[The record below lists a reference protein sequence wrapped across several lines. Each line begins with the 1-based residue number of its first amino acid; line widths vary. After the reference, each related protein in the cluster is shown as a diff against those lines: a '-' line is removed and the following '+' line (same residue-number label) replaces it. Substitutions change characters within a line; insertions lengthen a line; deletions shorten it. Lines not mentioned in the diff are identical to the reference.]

1 MTLLVET
8 VSMSRPSSD
17 EGIEQVEVGGG
28 GGGLVCVVDVDGRV
42 VGGRVVG
49 GRVVVRGGEEVS
61 AGVVPADVVVEDV
74 GVGGVVEVAVS
85 GVVELSVAGVDVVV
99 VPGSAV
105 PEHAVRA
112 TAIAR
117 TPMLLR
123 PFTVPPGP
131 GPSNTIVPP
140 CTAAARQ
147 SWRGSH
153 LSGFPRQDAMRRS
166 RSAARPVAT
175 SVKVVDNGE
184 SPIRI
189 ASGSR

>member
-17 EGIEQVEVGGG
+17 ERIEQVEVGGG
-28 GGGLVCVVDVDGRV
+28 GGGLACVVDVDGRV

-49 GRVVVRGGEEVS
+49 GRVVVRGGDEVRT
-61 AGVVPADVVVEDV
+61 GVEPADVVVDV
-74 GVGGVVEVAVS
+74 GVGGGEVGVP
-85 GVVELSVAGVDVVV
+85 GVVELTVTGVDVV

-105 PEHAVRA
+105 PEQAVRA
-112 TAIAR
+112 TATAR

-123 PFTVPPGP
+123 PFTIPPGP
-131 GPSNTIVPP
+131 GPSRHHRP
-140 CTAAARQ
+140 TADGRRRADLVRVTALG
-147 SWRGSH
+147 GS
-153 LSGFPRQDAMRRS
+153 SVRQDAMTRS

-175 SVKVVDNGE
+175 SAKVVDRGE
-184 SPIRI
+184 SPIRM